1 QIALYIPVAKDFLSF
16 LASFPDVTSLG
27 DLQYFLELSY
37 DLRPI
42 DLWPK
47 LQLDELTASLVPS
60 VRRITRFFTTIY
72 VLEMFDLKLL
82 QQCLHPHNVVE
93 LLKCPT
99 WIMNGLEEWLTT
111 PISILP
117 VQHMT
122 IYTPR
127 DFERH
132 RPLTH
137 DNSTL
142 TRFSLSSLYTSD
154 DDEIDVGVWTIG
166 SPCVRFRQRHLESL
180 AAWLRHCPATSISLS
195 HWFVE
200 DTPSA
205 VELLQTIFASSTLE
219 SVSLDTENV
228 DWDIQA
234 AMFPAR
240 LCMQSLEWSYCS
252 LNLTTMAALA
262 TALRH
267 SNMTSLTLDT
277 TNIDV
282 ATLPTLLDA
291 LLETNLRRLKL
302 SKASLEDD
310 ACVLIAA
317 ALPSLTIVE
326 LNLSYNKL
334 TDHSA
339 KVLAEVVG
347 RATSLTSLVLY
358 DNAIGL
364 QGATTLVK
372 ALSGRPQVTTW
383 LDLGWNLFNHDE
395 ADWLNDMVEKTP
407 QILKACF
414 DQCRG

>member
-1 QIALYIPVAKDFLSF
+1 SCI
-16 LASFPDVTSLG
+16 
-27 DLQYFLELSY
+27 
-37 DLRPI
+37 
-42 DLWPK
+42 
-47 LQLDELTASLVPS
+47 
-60 VRRITRFFTTIY
+60 FF
-72 VLEMFDLKLL
+72 
-82 QQCLHPHNVVE
+82 
-93 LLKCPT
+93 
-99 WIMNGLEEWLTT
+99 
-111 PISILP
+111 
-117 VQHMT
+117 
-122 IYTPR
+122 PR
-127 DFERH
+127 DLDRLFAFIQ
-132 RPLTH
+132 

-219 SVSLDTENV
+219 SVSLDMENV

-364 QGATTLVK
+364 QGATALVK

-414 DQCRG
+414 DLCGR